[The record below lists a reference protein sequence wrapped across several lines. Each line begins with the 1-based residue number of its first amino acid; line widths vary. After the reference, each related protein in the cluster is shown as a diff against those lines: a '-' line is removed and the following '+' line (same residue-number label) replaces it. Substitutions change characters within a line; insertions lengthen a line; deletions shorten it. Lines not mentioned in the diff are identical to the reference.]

1 MGFDDV
7 QFAQDDARVITD
19 RLRELYETIRRASG
33 EPGFRLSLA
42 SPERLIQLTEASIL
56 AQVNHDIDK
65 TGKGN
70 LLYFADDSTVEH
82 IGYLYGER
90 GNRMAASYALTTL
103 RYSLAIPR
111 NVNTV
116 IAKGYRATP
125 DNKIFFAT
133 LKQAEI
139 PAGELYVDVEA
150 QSLTAGAAGDG
161 IKIGDIKN
169 MVDLVP
175 FVVSVEN
182 ITVTNG
188 GAEKEELETYKQRLR
203 LLPES
208 FSVAGPDGA
217 YEFWARTANPGIV
230 DAKVWM
236 PELDMIKF
244 AEFLQPWGITDA
256 KAFYE
261 ALGSY
266 YRESGTGPGN
276 VDVTVLMK
284 NGELPSDEILS
295 QVAETLSPK
304 TRRPLTDYVHVVMPE
319 PVEFNIS
326 FRYWIEIDR
335 ATEATSIINAVDAAV
350 DEYIEWQKSRLGL
363 DINPDTLHKL
373 IMNTGVKR
381 VEITEPV
388 FTELKMYEAAQFGG
402 NKTVTYEGLEEA

>member
-1 MGFDDV
+1 MGFDNL
-7 QFAQDDARVITD
+7 QFAQDDARVLGD
-19 RLRELYETIRRASG
+19 RLRELYETIRRANG
-33 EPGFRLSLA
+33 EPGYRLPLA
-42 SPERLIQLTEASIL
+42 SPERLIQLTEAAIL

-90 GNRMAASYALTTL
+90 GNRMTAAYSLTTL
-103 RYSLAIPR
+103 RYTLSIPR
-111 NVNTV
+111 AVNTP
-116 IAKGYRATP
+116 IPKGSRATS

-133 LKQAEI
+133 IKPAEVQ
-139 PAGELYVDVEA
+139 AGELYVDIEA
-150 QSLTAGAAGDG
+150 QSLTAGIAGDG

-175 FVVSVEN
+175 FVASVEN
-182 ITVTNG
+182 ISVSNG
-188 GAEKEELETYKQRLR
+188 GAEKEELEAYRQRLR

-217 YEFWARTANPGIV
+217 YEFWARTANPGIA

-236 PELDMIKF
+236 PELDLVKF
-244 AEFLQPWGITDA
+244 AEFLQPWGISDA
-256 KAFYE
+256 RAFYE
-261 ALGSY
+261 ALGNY

-284 NGELPSDEILS
+284 NGEMPSEEILS
-295 QVAETLSPK
+295 QVADTLSPK

-326 FRYWIEIDR
+326 FQYWIEFDR
-335 ATEATSIINAVDAAV
+335 ATEATSIINAVNAAV
-350 DEYIEWQKSRLGL
+350 VEYIEWQKSRLGL
-363 DINPDTLHKL
+363 DIVPDMLQKL
-373 IMNTGVKR
+373 VMNCGVKR
-381 VEITEPV
+381 VAIAEPV
-388 FTELKMYEAAQFGG
+388 FTELKMNEAAQFGG
-402 NKTVTYEGLEEA
+402 IKTVTYEGLEDA

>member
-1 MGFDDV
+1 MGFNNL
-7 QFAQDDARVITD
+7 QFTQDDARVIAD

-33 EPGFRLSLA
+33 ETGYRLPLA
-42 SPERLIQLTEASIL
+42 SPERLVQLTEAAIL

-103 RYSLAIPR
+103 RYSMGIPR
-111 NVNTV
+111 DVKTV
-116 IAKGYRATP
+116 IAKGYRATS

-139 PAGELYVDVEA
+139 PVGELYVDVEA
-150 QSLTAGAAGDG
+150 QCLTAGTVGDG

-182 ITVTNG
+182 TTVTNG

-217 YEFWARTANPGIV
+217 YEFWARTASPGII

-236 PELDMIKF
+236 PELDMADF
-244 AEFLQPWGITDA
+244 AAFLAPWGITDA
-256 KAFYE
+256 GAFYE
-261 ALGSY
+261 ALGNY
-266 YRESGTGPGN
+266 YRDRGTGPGN
-276 VDVTVLMK
+276 VNITVLMK
-284 NGELPSDEILS
+284 NGELPSSEILS
-295 QVAETLSPK
+295 HVSETLSPK
-304 TRRPLTDYVHVVMPE
+304 TRRPLTDFVHVVMPE
-319 PVEFNIS
+319 PVEFTVS
-326 FRYWIEIDR
+326 VQYWIEIDR
-335 ATEATSIINAVDAAV
+335 ATEAASIIDAVDAAV

-373 IMNTGVKR
+373 IMNCGVKR

-388 FTELKMYEAAQFGG
+388 FTELKMHEAAQFGG
-402 NKTVTYEGLEEA
+402 VKTVTYEGLEDA

>member
-1 MGFDDV
+1 MGFDTL
-7 QFAQDDARVITD
+7 QFSQDDARVIAD
-19 RLRELYETIRRASG
+19 RLQELFETIKRANG
-33 EPGFRLSLA
+33 EAGFRLSLA
-42 SPERLIQLTEASIL
+42 APEKLIQLTEAAIL

-103 RYSLAIPR
+103 RYKLAIPR
-111 NVNTV
+111 NVTTV
-116 IAKGYRATP
+116 IAKGYRSTS

-133 LKQAEI
+133 LKQSEI

-150 QSLTAGAAGDG
+150 QSLTSGAIGDG

-217 YEFWARTANPGIV
+217 YEFWARSANPGIV
-230 DAKVWM
+230 DARVWM
-236 PELDMIKF
+236 PELDMTKF
-244 AEFLQPWGITDA
+244 AAFLQPWGISDA
-256 KAFYE
+256 AAFYE
-261 ALGSY
+261 ALGNY

-284 NGELPSDEILS
+284 NGELPSEEVLS
-295 QVAETLSPK
+295 QVSETLSPK

-319 PVEFNIS
+319 SVEFNID
-326 FRYWIEIDR
+326 FQYWIEIER
-335 ATEATSIINAVDAAV
+335 ATEAASIIDAVDAAV
-350 DEYIEWQKSRLGL
+350 EQYIEWQKSRLGL

-373 IMNTGVKR
+373 VMNCGVKR
-381 VEITEPV
+381 VVITEPV
-388 FTELKMYEAAQFGG
+388 YTELKIYEAAQFGG
-402 NKTVTYEGLEEA
+402 NKSVNYQGLEEA